1 MCGRFALGIPRRLVA
16 ETFGVDEMADAPA
29 RFNIA
34 PSQQV
39 EAVVSDRDGRRL
51 AQLFTWGLV
60 PFWAKDPKIGYKMI
74 NAKSETVFDKPS
86 FRAAIK
92 SRRCLVPAQGFYEWS
107 HETPGAKIPYFIT
120 LADGGVMALAGIYEH
135 ATMPDGRFIQS
146 VAILT
151 RDSVDLIRRLH
162 DRQPVILTPDQFAAW
177 LAPENT
183 DRTGIEAI
191 LTSPPPVL
199 TAAPVGIMV
208 NNPRNDGPELIEAIG
223 PPLSAA

>member
-16 ETFGVDEMADAPA
+16 ETFGVDEMPDAPA

-39 EAVVSDRDGRRL
+39 EAVVSDKDDRRL

-107 HETPGAKIPYFIT
+107 HETPGAKIPYFFT
-120 LADGGVMALAGIYEH
+120 PADGGVMALAGIFEH
-135 ATMPDGRFIQS
+135 ATMPDGRHIQS

-151 RDSVDLIRRLH
+151 RDAVGLVRQLH

-183 DRTGIEAI
+183 DRAGIEAI
-191 LTSPPPVL
+191 LTSPPPAL

-208 NNPRNDGPELIEAIG
+208 NNPRNDGPELIEPIG
-223 PPLSAA
+223 PSLTAQ

>member
-16 ETFGVDEMADAPA
+16 ETFGVDEMPDAPA

-51 AQLFTWGLV
+51 AQFFTWGLV

-120 LADGGVMALAGIYEH
+120 LVDGGVMALAGIFEH
-135 ATMPDGRFIQS
+135 ATMPDGRHIQS

-151 RDSVDLIRRLH
+151 RDSVGLVRQLH
-162 DRQPVILTPDQFAAW
+162 DRQPVILTPDRFGAW
-177 LAPENT
+177 LDPDNT
-183 DRTGIEAI
+183 DRPAIEAI
-191 LTSPPPVL
+191 LTAPPPAL
-199 TAAPVGIMV
+199 TAVPVGIMV
-208 NNPRNDGPELIEAIG
+208 NNPRNDGPELIEPIG
-223 PPLSAA
+223 PSLTAQ